1 MKRKDIMD
9 FIEQLPFVT
18 TQMSV
23 TTYAGLLSS
32 GTGFFFAF
40 DYNKGTE
47 KECYTP
53 LLITNRHVL
62 EDASY
67 VEIKITRGAG
77 GKPSVGDTLSLS
89 FDHAERLTIFHPNP
103 SVDLAAIMIGPIMQ
117 KYHESLFV
125 PYLSPTEIAN
135 EDEMKDINVM
145 HDVIMIGYPDGISDT
160 TNHMPIFRK
169 GITATRPDLDYNGEK
184 VFLIDASCFPGSS
197 GSPII
202 AYDNGAILS
211 SSGIVSF
218 GRKMRL
224 IGIQS
229 KVFLHDSNG
238 NIVPMKVPT
247 QTSLGVVTQIPNN
260 IGIAVK
266 ASCIMDFEPLIPFV
280 PR

>member
-1 MKRKDIMD
+1 MSVTVHTSPRQQKGRPEGGQERKDIMD

-23 TTYAGLLSS
+23 TTYAGLLSI

-202 AYDNGAILS
+202 AYQQFTA
-211 SSGIVSF
+211 
-218 GRKMRL
+218 
-224 IGIQS
+224 
-229 KVFLHDSNG
+229 
-238 NIVPMKVPT
+238 
-247 QTSLGVVTQIPNN
+247 
-260 IGIAVK
+260 
-266 ASCIMDFEPLIPFV
+266 FET
-280 PR
+280 